1 MRIYTGYFAKIK
13 KYEEAGLTPISIA
26 RWTPSWFKGEC
37 CLELSPQA
45 TLLSDYKSGTVSEA
59 EFEERYTKTLSS
71 MDVLASVEKAAGG
84 RDIILC
90 CFEKPD
96 AFCHRHILSRHLRER
111 YNLDVK
117 ELLL

>member
-1 MRIYTGYFAKIK
+1 M
-13 KYEEAGLTPISIA
+13 
-26 RWTPSWFKGEC
+26 
-37 CLELSPQA
+37 
-45 TLLSDYKSGTVSEA
+45 SEA
-59 EFEERYTKTLSS
+59 EFEERYTKALSS
-71 MDVLASVEKAAGG
+71 MDVLASVERAAGG

-96 AFCHRHILSRHLRER
+96 TFCHRHILSRHLRER